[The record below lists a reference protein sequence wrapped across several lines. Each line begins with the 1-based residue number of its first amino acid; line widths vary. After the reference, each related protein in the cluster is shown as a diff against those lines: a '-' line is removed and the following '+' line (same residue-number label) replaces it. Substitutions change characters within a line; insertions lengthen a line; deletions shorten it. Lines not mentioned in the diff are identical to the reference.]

1 MRNIVSLSIH
11 ELDAGGL
18 SVEEVAAMPSDV
30 LHRLQEQI
38 EIEKDLLRKRIA
50 YFEHVLDI
58 RYRDRAEQARKD
70 VGKDTGTVRLADNDY
85 VVVAEAPKQVHWD
98 RDKLADILD
107 TFDPDTAKHF
117 GKWTLT
123 VEERKFSAATPE
135 IQDALQP
142 ARTVSIG
149 KTKYRLEPIMEP
161 LEKTDAV

>member
-1 MRNIVSLSIH
+1 MKNTVDVTV
-11 ELDAGGL
+11 LDGIMDAENVAKLPPEVLYQLQDYVEDGL
-18 SVEEVAAMPSDV
+18 SLA
-30 LHRLQEQI
+30 
-38 EIEKDLLRKRIA
+38 KKRA
-50 YFEHVLDI
+50 TYLTNVLDI
-58 RYRDRAEQARKD
+58 RYRERADEIRKQQS
-70 VGKDTGTVRLADNDY
+70 KDTGTVRVQDNDF

>member
-1 MRNIVSLSIH
+1 MKNTVDVTVLDGIMDAENVAKLPPEVLYQLQDYVEDGLTLARNR
-11 ELDAGGL
+11 
-18 SVEEVAAMPSDV
+18 AAY
-30 LHRLQEQI
+30 L
-38 EIEKDLLRKRIA
+38 A
-50 YFEHVLDI
+50 NVLDI
-58 RYRDRAEQARKD
+58 RYRQRADEIRKQQS
-70 VGKDTGTVRLADNDY
+70 KDTGTVRLADNDY
-85 VVVAEAPKQVHWD
+85 VIVAEAPKQVHWD

-149 KTKYRLEPIMEP
+149 KTKYRLEPLMEP